1 MRKTRAW
8 RQSEIWACADP
19 KHCQQGPEFG
29 LPPGWPSP
37 RVQETRPRGLA
48 LRRVTPGRGQGRS
61 PRRQMELRHY
71 PQLQSFTAPA
81 GWGPGQ
87 KREELTFTEF
97 TSATCLPFSTLW
109 HHTVWIQILIPPYIC
124 CVALGKF
131 LNLSVPK
138 SHPL

>member
-1 MRKTRAW
+1 
-8 RQSEIWACADP
+8 
-19 KHCQQGPEFG
+19 
-29 LPPGWPSP
+29 
-37 RVQETRPRGLA
+37 
-48 LRRVTPGRGQGRS
+48 
-61 PRRQMELRHY
+61 MELRHY

-97 TSATCLPFSTLW
+97 TSAMGLPFSTLW
-109 HHTVWIQILIPPYIC
+109 HHTAWIQILIPPHIC

-138 SHPL
+138 SHPLGKSLCLVALLKGLNQLTHRRCSGLCCVCGEHITSISDICLVSTATPRVQTHFNE